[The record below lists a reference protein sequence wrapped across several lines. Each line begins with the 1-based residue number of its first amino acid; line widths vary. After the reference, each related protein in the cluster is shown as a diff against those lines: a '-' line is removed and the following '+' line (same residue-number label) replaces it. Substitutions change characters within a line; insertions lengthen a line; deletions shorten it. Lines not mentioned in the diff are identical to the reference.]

1 MKIIFAILLSTILS
15 GVFTSASA
23 GGEWGEPGFL
33 RPIPELNTIKTGLLV
48 GAQKGIYFGAEF
60 GWERQWKEI
69 KLKRPMTYAISA
81 VAEYQFKSDILG
93 FRVGP
98 WIKFGRLDFSYGL
111 NAVVLSDFRMH
122 KFGLSPSIGFK
133 LIGFHL
139 LAGYNIMLGNPR
151 FIEYNKLHLSL
162 RYYISK
168 DREFYWKNKKKK
180 KSKD

>member
-1 MKIIFAILLSTILS
+1 MKITFAIILSILLSGIVST
-15 GVFTSASA
+15 VSA
-23 GGEWGEPGFL
+23 GDDKRKSRVLP
-33 RPIPELNTIKTGLLV
+33 PIPELNTIKTGLLI
-48 GAQKGIYFGAEF
+48 GAQKGIHYGAEF

-81 VAEYQFKSDILG
+81 VAEYQFQADVLG

-98 WIKFGRLDFSYGL
+98 WFKFGRLDFSYGV

-122 KFGLSPSIGFK
+122 KFGVSPSIGFK
-133 LIGFHL
+133 LIGLHL
-139 LAGYNIMLGNPR
+139 LAGYNVMLGNPR
-151 FIEYNKLHLSL
+151 FLDYNKLHLSL